1 MLIESYVVE
10 FKEVKKCISSL
21 KADDFIIVSENIFV
35 LSERESPSNDLL
47 FDTTPENHPEA
58 LLLVNKEYAKNLLM
72 NEEFF
77 EFLKQSKVKKP
88 VVGFIAGRTA
98 PPGRRM
104 GHAGAIVSGGKG
116 GAEDKIE
123 AMKSAGIMVSDS
135 PAALGRTMVELLK
148 KKAA

>member
-58 LLLVNKEYAKNLLM
+58 LLLVNK
-72 NEEFF
+72 
-77 EFLKQSKVKKP
+77 
-88 VVGFIAGRTA
+88 
-98 PPGRRM
+98 
-104 GHAGAIVSGGKG
+104 
-116 GAEDKIE
+116 
-123 AMKSAGIMVSDS
+123 
-135 PAALGRTMVELLK
+135 
-148 KKAA
+148 